1 MAIPAP
7 SKEASSAARIPAAD
21 PGSPSVPDPNGAAAP
36 APASSIV
43 TAAVILLTITAL
55 YFGREIFL
63 PFTLAILLSF
73 MLARPVEWLRR
84 LRIPRVVA
92 VVTVVV
98 TAFLMIA
105 GISMLVGAQ
114 VISLANNL
122 PSYQKTMQEK
132 IRSIRGAAVGGG
144 PIDRTTAVIEALGRE
159 LSDTQPAPRS
169 EKHSAPSAQ
178 KKEPIPVTIE
188 PARNDPLTVAQNMIV
203 PLLGPI
209 GTAGLV
215 IVFIF
220 FVLLEPS
227 DLRDRFIRLAGSDLH
242 RTTEALSEAAE
253 RVGRYLLM
261 QLVVNASYGVP
272 LGIGLYLIGVPSA
285 FLWALLA
292 TLLRFVPYLGP
303 VIAAV
308 FPLTLAFAVDPGWNM
323 LLWTA
328 GLVAVLELISNNV
341 IEPWLYG
348 SSTGMTPVAVILAA
362 IFWTLLWGPVGLIL
376 ATPLTVCLVVMGR
389 YVPQLAFLDVLL
401 GSDPV
406 LSPEERLYQR
416 LLAGNVEEAIEIAE
430 LHVAAPPDAEEQPA
444 ADSLLGFYDQVGL
457 PALRL
462 AENARQRGASTQ
474 DRKKVADGLRAVVQ
488 DLRDIS
494 AKREENGKE
503 EENDAAYPA
512 HPWFGTPVLCIAGRG
527 ELDSAAAVML
537 VHALESKGIG
547 ARHAGPSAVTHERIG
562 ELDLAGVEVVCLV
575 YLGPA
580 PQAYARFACRRL
592 KRRMPQLKI
601 VLCAW
606 NLASESGTPEQV
618 AANAGADAAPASIDA
633 AVRWAADVVGR
644 ATLPSM
650 PPPPLPPQENGRLE
664 ALQASGILDPGWRSH
679 LDRVARKVADAFE
692 TPIGLVTLVDDS
704 CQLWKGAAGLPD
716 ELEKTRQGERETS
729 ICSHVVAGDAPL
741 VVEDTARD
749 LRFAHN
755 PFLRQH
761 GLRFYAGAPL
771 RTASGHVIGS
781 LCVIDTKPRTLSPR
795 EVKLLQVIAD
805 ELMAEVAKQP
815 AGAPDGF
822 PEARNDA
829 AGTGEPMPSLETD
842 R

>member
-1 MAIPAP
+1 MASPATTR
-7 SKEASSAARIPAAD
+7 EASTAARIPAAD
-21 PGSPSVPDPNGAAAP
+21 GSPPAPPDP

-43 TAAVILLTITAL
+43 TAAVILVTIAAL
-55 YFGREIFL
+55 YFGRDIFL
-63 PFTLAILLSF
+63 PFALAVLLSF
-73 MLARPVEWLRR
+73 MLARPVGWLRHAR
-84 LRIPRVVA
+84 LPRVAA
-92 VVTVVV
+92 VVIVVSS
-98 TAFLMIA
+98 AFLLIA
-105 GISMLVGAQ
+105 GLSVLVGAQ

-122 PSYQKTMQEK
+122 PSYQKTMQQK
-132 IRSIRGAAVGGG
+132 IRDIRATAPGGG
-144 PIDRTTAVIEALGRE
+144 PIDRTTAVIQALGRE
-159 LSDTQPAPRS
+159 LADTPAPPAS
-169 EKHSAPSAQ
+169 EKRGAAPAK

-188 PARNDPLTVAQNMIV
+188 PSPEDSLSAAQNVIM

-215 IVFIF
+215 IIFIF

-227 DLRDRFIRLAGSDLH
+227 DLRDRFIRLAGGDLH
-242 RTTEALSEAAE
+242 RTTEALSEAAD
-253 RVGRYLLM
+253 RVSRYLVM

-308 FPLTLAFAVDPGWNM
+308 FPLTLAFAVDPGWSM

-328 GLVAVLELISNNV
+328 GVVLALELISNNL

-430 LHVAAPPDAEEQPA
+430 LHVAGPA
-444 ADSLLGFYDQVGL
+444 AETEADEAADPLLAFYDNVGL

-462 AENARQRGASTQ
+462 AENARQRGASSE

-488 DLRDIS
+488 DLRDI
-494 AKREENGKE
+494 ATKKEENGDKE
-503 EENDAAYPA
+503 AAGDAPHPA
-512 HPWFGTPVLCIAGRG
+512 QQWFGTPALCIAGRG
-527 ELDSAAAVML
+527 ELDGAAAVML
-537 VHALESKGIG
+537 AHALESKGIG
-547 ARHAGPSAVTHERIG
+547 ARHAGASAVTHEKIG
-562 ELDLAGVEVVCLV
+562 QLDLAGVEVICLV

-592 KRRMPQLKI
+592 KRRMPRLKI

-606 NLASESGTPEQV
+606 NLATESGTAEQI
-618 AANAGADAAPASIDA
+618 AANAGADGAPASLDE
-633 AVRWAADVVGR
+633 AVRCVADVAGH

-650 PPPPLPPQENGRLE
+650 PPPPLPPQEQARLE
-664 ALQASGILDPGWRSH
+664 ALHASGVLDAGWRGH

-704 CQLWKGAAGLPD
+704 CQLWKGAAGLPE

-729 ICSHVVAGDAPL
+729 ICGHVVAADAPL

-749 LRFAHN
+749 PRFARN

-771 RTASGHVIGS
+771 RTRSGHVIGS

-805 ELMAEVAKQP
+805 ELMAEVAKTP
-815 AGAPDGF
+815 AAAD
-822 PEARNDA
+822 DA
-829 AGTGEPMPSLETD
+829 AEAADMAAAAPPPGAGRASS
-842 R
+842 